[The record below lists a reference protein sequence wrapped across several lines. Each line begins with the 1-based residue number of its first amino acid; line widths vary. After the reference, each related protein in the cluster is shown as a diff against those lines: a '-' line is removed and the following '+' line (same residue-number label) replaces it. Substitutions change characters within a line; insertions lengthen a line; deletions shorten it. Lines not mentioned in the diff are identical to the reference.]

1 MDIFLVR
8 KQNQSSY
15 WGVGRECQ
23 ELGLC
28 EKVFGGG
35 STCWGTLA
43 MKQAHCQI
51 QDCATALLLWWLH
64 YWGTESVTGER
75 HLKEKCHVLSVFGEI
90 LGFHKCFIWISLR
103 SSWAQTCTTGKC
115 VHSNARLAY
124 FFSRPQNTFG
134 VLVLSFKLLLNFID

>member
-28 EKVFGGG
+28 EKVFGSG

-51 QDCATALLLWWLH
+51 QDCATALLL
-64 YWGTESVTGER
+64 
-75 HLKEKCHVLSVFGEI
+75 
-90 LGFHKCFIWISLR
+90 
-103 SSWAQTCTTGKC
+103 
-115 VHSNARLAY
+115 
-124 FFSRPQNTFG
+124 
-134 VLVLSFKLLLNFID
+134 